1 MADSRRRLARA
12 RLSRPIAGL
21 IGLFGLILHLTAL
34 SGSAMAAS
42 VSVAGTE
49 VLVDGKPFRVRGAAG
64 EEALAELAGLG
75 ATTIRTYGGD
85 PGKVLDAAQQAGLK
99 VIVGLWVE
107 HPRRGVDYAD
117 RAFVER
123 QLAEFRQVVEKYK
136 DHPALLM
143 WGIGNEVE
151 SELADDAAV
160 WPAIEQV
167 AAMVGDVDPAHPRIA
182 VLAETGADK
191 IRKLRAAAPSIDVLG
206 INAYGDALYSV
217 AARARDQGW
226 TGPIVIT
233 ELGARGQWQAATAPW
248 GAPFEL
254 SSTQKAIELRRY
266 LAALEDQDVGI
277 ILFLWGWK
285 QEVTPSWHSLRLPSG
300 EWTEASE
307 SMAEA
312 WGGRTPDGNHA
323 PRIAAL
329 RLVGNPSQ
337 PYASVGTSEGWE
349 VELAA
354 NDPDGDRLDIRWIV
368 REESRVR
375 TVAGD
380 FEPDAGV
387 VDSAATPLAKG
398 ARVRPLSIGKYRLFV
413 EIRDGRGSAATANL
427 PFEVR

>member
-1 MADSRRRLARA
+1 
-12 RLSRPIAGL
+12 
-21 IGLFGLILHLTAL
+21 
-34 SGSAMAAS
+34 MAAPVS
-42 VSVAGTE
+42 VSGTQ
-49 VLVDGKPFRVRGAAG
+49 VVVDGKAFAIRGAAG
-64 EEALAELAGLG
+64 EQQLGELAGLG
-75 ATTIRTYGGD
+75 ATTVRTYGGD
-85 PGKVLDAAQQAGLK
+85 PGPVLDAAQQAGLK

-117 RAFVER
+117 RAFVDK
-123 QLAEFRQVVEKYK
+123 QLADFSQTVEKYK

-151 SELADDAAV
+151 SELADDGAV
-160 WPAIEQV
+160 WPAIEEV
-167 AAMVGDVDPAHPRIA
+167 AAMVKAADPAHPRIA

-191 IRKLRAAAPSIDVLG
+191 VAKLRVAAPSIDVLG

-217 AARARDQGW
+217 VARARDQGW

-254 SSTQKAIELRRY
+254 TSTQKAIELRRY
-266 LAALEDQDVGI
+266 IAALDKQGVGI
-277 ILFLWGWK
+277 ILFFWGWK

-300 EWTEASE
+300 EWTEAAE

-312 WGGRTPDGNHA
+312 WGGRTPEGNHA

-329 RLVGNPSQ
+329 RLVANPSQ
-337 PYASVGTSEGWE
+337 PYASVGASEPWQ

-354 NDPDGDRLDIRWIV
+354 SDPDGDRLDIRWVV
-368 REESRVR
+368 RQESRIR

-380 FEPDAGV
+380 FEPDAEVMADAV
-387 VDSAATPLAKG
+387 VATENG
-398 ARVRPLSIGKYRLFV
+398 ARVRALPVGKYRLFV
-413 EIRDGRGSAATANL
+413 EIRDGRGAAATANL